1 MSKLDLDSLFPAP
14 KKGSRNPV
22 KRTYDVNVTTNHSG
36 KGKKDV
42 IRFGFINY
50 AASVFGSYSFIEA
63 SDVEYMKNRIYFRVH
78 DHKANKNVHTLSSN
92 DQSGFYFAITPSE
105 KAEKIYRM
113 NWVAHTYALKH
124 DGENDLFYIENTKEA
139 NK

>member
-14 KKGSRNPV
+14 KKGSRKPV
-22 KRTYDVNVTTNHSG
+22 KRTYDVKVTINHSG

-78 DHKANKNVHTLSSN
+78 DHKANKNVYTL
-92 DQSGFYFAITPSE
+92 QSGFHFAITPSE